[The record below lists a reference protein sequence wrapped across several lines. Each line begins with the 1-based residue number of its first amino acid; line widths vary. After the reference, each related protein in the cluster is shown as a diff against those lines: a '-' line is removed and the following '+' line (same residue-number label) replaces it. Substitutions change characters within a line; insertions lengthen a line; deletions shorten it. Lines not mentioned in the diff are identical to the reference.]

1 MKFLFLLMTFLVI
14 DCNDSDA
21 ISLQEAQKEVID
33 NLKIEIKNLAGTSIC
48 SEEYSCYNVGIGAK
62 PCGGFWEYIV
72 YSNSIDIVT
81 FLAKIETLNELEKE
95 YNEKYSILSDCFM
108 AMPPSSIS
116 CVDGKCTAVFQ

>member
-1 MKFLFLLMTFLVI
+1 MTFLVI